1 MYVDDILI
9 IGKKNEILDVKD
21 QIKNIYKIK
30 DMGEVDFVID
40 IKFEKQKNRYI
51 LHQKGYIKEL
61 IERYNL
67 SNTKPVRNLKPV
79 NEIKNRCK
87 AFNETS
93 YRSIGNLLYLAVC
106 TRPDIIFSVVRA
118 SRKSKNPTIEDW
130 HNVKKIFRY
139 LKGTL
144 NYGIKFSN
152 EKILRVFPDADYAG
166 DEETR
171 KSTSGF
177 VMMIGNSP
185 TSWYSKLQH
194 VVVTSTA
201 ESKYISVSDCAKH
214 SLWYMNIFKEL
225 NIQNK
230 ICDYKY

>member
-1 MYVDDILI
+1 VYVDDILI

-30 DMGEVDFVID
+30 DIGEVDFVIG
-40 IKFEKQKNRYI
+40 IKFEKQKNGYI

-79 NEIKNRCK
+79 NEIKNRYK

-93 YRSIGNLLYLAVC
+93 YRSAIGNLLYLAVC

-118 SRKSKNPTIEDW
+118 ARKSKNPTIEDW

-152 EKILRVFPDADYAG
+152 EKTLRVFADADYAG
-166 DEETR
+166 DER
-171 KSTSGF
+171 
-177 VMMIGNSP
+177 
-185 TSWYSKLQH
+185 
-194 VVVTSTA
+194 
-201 ESKYISVSDCAKH
+201 D
-214 SLWYMNIFKEL
+214 KEI
-225 NIQNK
+225 NFRFRN
-230 ICDYKY
+230 DDR

>member
-1 MYVDDILI
+1 VYIKENKNKEIICILTVYVDDILI

-30 DMGEVDFVID
+30 DIGEVDFVIG
-40 IKFEKQKNRYI
+40 IKFEKQKNGYI

-67 SNTKPVRNLKPV
+67 LNTKPIRNLKPV

-87 AFNETS
+87 AFNKTS
-93 YRSIGNLLYLAVC
+93 YRSAIGNLLYLAVC
-106 TRPDIIFSVVRA
+106 TRPDIIFSEVRA

-139 LKGTL
+139 LKGSL

-152 EKILRVFPDADYAG
+152 KKTLRVFADADYAG

-177 VMMIGNSP
+177 VMMIDDLP
-185 TSWYSKLQH
+185 TKSHRSSLRNLKLIA
-194 VVVTSTA
+194 TCRC
-201 ESKYISVSDCAKH
+201 YFYGGIG
-214 SLWYMNIFKEL
+214 I
-225 NIQNK
+225 
-230 ICDYKY
+230 YKC